1 MVYRAPHPLSDQ
13 QQGTLR
19 SAAGTAIQGIVS
31 FVLIV
36 LMIGAAM
43 LYLFGTV
50 VPPGY
55 FGVRQITFGPGQ
67 GYHEHGLAPGL
78 HWTIPLY
85 SKIYLVPETAQT
97 LHFHRD
103 KIQYPDSAG
112 SLEVQAADGAVV
124 DVDLSIISRF
134 FPEPQTSGENP
145 HGGPVDLITKV
156 GLDPATWRNNIRRV
170 ADDELRRAIGKLA
183 TGEFYNPKLREA
195 QIEAA
200 LTAIRRRVGPY
211 GVGVDAILLRRYTYR
226 ASAIDDAIFSKNL
239 QDQEERYNVMAGKLA
254 EVQAELRQ
262 VEAEGDAKIKTLSV
276 EGENKAKVVRSE
288 ADLYQQQ
295 KMAEGDLLVAQ
306 AVAEVDRLKAGV
318 LAKSNGAANYIARE
332 LTPLLGSLKGGIV
345 RNANPYDLEA
355 WMKRLGIASELQSK
369 LPDQLVVDIPGGAA
383 Q

>member
-1 MVYRAPHPLSDQ
+1 
-13 QQGTLR
+13 
-19 SAAGTAIQGIVS
+19 
-31 FVLIV
+31 
-36 LMIGAAM
+36 
-43 LYLFGTV
+43 
-50 VPPGY
+50 
-55 FGVRQITFGPGQ
+55 
-67 GYHEHGLAPGL
+67 
-78 HWTIPLY
+78 
-85 SKIYLVPETAQT
+85 
-97 LHFHRD
+97 
-103 KIQYPDSAG
+103 
-112 SLEVQAADGAVV
+112 
-124 DVDLSIISRF
+124 
-134 FPEPQTSGENP
+134 
-145 HGGPVDLITKV
+145 
-156 GLDPATWRNNIRRV
+156 
-170 ADDELRRAIGKLA
+170 
-183 TGEFYNPKLREA
+183 
-195 QIEAA
+195 
-200 LTAIRRRVGPY
+200 
-211 GVGVDAILLRRYTYR
+211 
-226 ASAIDDAIFSKNL
+226 
-239 QDQEERYNVMAGKLA
+239 MAGKLA